1 MNTSQGLKFLLVI
14 FPALL
19 QLRQE
24 ELAVADVGFVLLQA
38 LGELVYLFHAG
49 ELLHLLISLSL
60 VSTRH
65 LRVQVLCVHWL
76 VVGPHYAADRLVGCF
91 RSCPEGHTMGQC
103 WPHSWKHSRC
113 GSDCWSLGIGW
124 LGCGEGTTA
133 AESRV
138 EWAVPVTSVSSF
150 WHCS

>member
-38 LGELVYLFHAG
+38 LSELVDLFHAG

-60 VSTRH
+60 V
-65 LRVQVLCVHWL
+65 
-76 VVGPHYAADRLVGCF
+76 
-91 RSCPEGHTMGQC
+91 
-103 WPHSWKHSRC
+103 
-113 GSDCWSLGIGW
+113 
-124 LGCGEGTTA
+124 
-133 AESRV
+133 
-138 EWAVPVTSVSSF
+138 
-150 WHCS
+150 

>member
-38 LGELVYLFHAG
+38 LSELVYLFHAG

-65 LRVQVLCVHWL
+65 LRVQVLCVH
-76 VVGPHYAADRLVGCF
+76 
-91 RSCPEGHTMGQC
+91 
-103 WPHSWKHSRC
+103 
-113 GSDCWSLGIGW
+113 
-124 LGCGEGTTA
+124 
-133 AESRV
+133 
-138 EWAVPVTSVSSF
+138 
-150 WHCS
+150 